1 MCGDFLKVWA
11 AGSVFWVPAM
21 LAIYRYVPLHGRVVV
36 TSAANVGWSSYL
48 SMKAAAGSRVAAMAP

>member
-1 MCGDFLKVWA
+1 
-11 AGSVFWVPAM
+11 VFWVPTM

-48 SMKAAAGSRVAAMAP
+48 SMKAAASSKVEVGVL